1 VDVAMAETAVDVLET
16 KTLERFCGFLCG
28 SMRWRELIRRIIGHR
43 IPFGLHECLIAMK
56 GR

>member
-1 VDVAMAETAVDVLET
+1 MAETAVDVLET